1 MRGRKASA
9 RRGPVGGPR
18 GRGAVEKGRG
28 SRLRGSLQ
36 EGERALA
43 GYLAQRA
50 ARRVALVGLARRL
63 RLAERAVRGGL
74 EAVLE
79 RGLLQTMAGGV
90 GDDRGCRQQ
99 DFQPQR
105 QRE

>member
-1 MRGRKASA
+1 MSRREASA

-18 GRGAVEKGRG
+18 GRGAVEKGQR

-50 ARRVALVGLARRL
+50 ASRVALGLARHL

-79 RGLLQTMAGGV
+79 RGLLRTMEGGV

-99 DFQPQR
+99 NFQPQR